1 VPNIPLGWA
10 LAAVS
15 ALILSFG
22 IYIAAE
28 PVREFF
34 RQGLPGTVEP
44 GSEKADQGARPVDE
58 KSGLRTEI
66 GQTQTADGVRVTLD

>member
-34 RQGLPGTVEP
+34 RQGFCPERWSLDLRRRIRG
-44 GSEKADQGARPVDE
+44 R
-58 KSGLRTEI
+58 GLSTKNP
-66 GQTQTADGVRVTLD
+66 A